1 MKRARIVNI
10 GFNRWHSAIAHI
22 PRRNAALGIAGLA
35 VVGAALAGP
44 ATGVPATRAGAASA
58 AATSAAAAAP
68 APFEKALSP
77 DFQFQPN
84 YYYCAPAAVRL
95 ALTADGHASPN
106 MDELAS
112 QLGTTT
118 FGTNSAED
126 TTRVLNGVLGA
137 GIYQTRAI
145 PGISATAA
153 ETDLLRADVVRS
165 ISNGHAVVANIA
177 GYTTD
182 VNGGFHSYPGH
193 YLTVIGYGQGGA
205 TMKIADP
212 ADTQGTGYY
221 WISTG
226 NLANW
231 IGSHG
236 YSTA

>member
-1 MKRARIVNI
+1 VNI

-22 PRRNAALGIAGLA
+22 PRRSAALGIAGLA
-35 VVGAALAGP
+35 IVGVALAGP
-44 ATGVPATRAGAASA
+44 ATGALATATPVAAVVK
-58 AATSAAAAAP
+58 ATATAAP
-68 APFEKALSP
+68 TPLEKALSP

-84 YYYCAPAAVRL
+84 YYYCGPAAVRL
-95 ALTADGHASPN
+95 ALTADGHASPS

-112 QLGTTT
+112 LLGTTT
-118 FGTNSAED
+118 YGTNSAED
-126 TTRVLNGVLGA
+126 TTRVLNEVLGA
-137 GIYQTRAI
+137 AIYQTRAI
-145 PGISATAA
+145 PGISATPA
-153 ETDLLRADVVRS
+153 ETDLLRVDVVRS
-165 ISNGHAVVANIA
+165 ISNGHAVVANVA

-182 VNGGFHSYPGH
+182 LNGGFHSYPGH
-193 YLTVIGYGQGGA
+193 YLTVVGYGQGGT

-221 WISTG
+221 WISTV